1 MPKKPLFTGD
11 ETIGDIL
18 EQMPEASEILMAHG
32 LSCVSCT
39 INGIEG
45 LKEGVLGHG
54 LSQDDFELILEDL
67 NDAAQEFGAFSAS
80 DKKPPFLTPLAAEK
94 VREFQKDQKKE
105 GQGLK
110 VEVLADLGGEK
121 SYFIDFQAKPDEGD
135 RLVGTEGITLFLAP
149 ESHKFLMNHQID
161 YQVTDEGEGFKI
173 EKV

>member
-1 MPKKPLFTGD
+1 MPKKLLFTGD

-45 LKEGVLGHG
+45 LREGVLGHG
-54 LSQDDFELILEDL
+54 LTEEDFALILEDL
-67 NDAAQEFGAFSAS
+67 NDAAEEFGAFSMS
-80 DKKPPFLTPLAAEK
+80 DKKPPFLTPVAADR
-94 VREFQKDQKKE
+94 VRAFQADQKKE

-110 VEVLADLGGEK
+110 VEVLSGMGGEK
-121 SYFIDFQAKPDEGD
+121 SYFIDFQPKPDSGD
-135 RLVGTEGITLFLAP
+135 KLVGTEGLTLFISP
-149 ESHKFLMNHQID
+149 ESHKLLLNHKID

-173 EKV
+173 DPA